1 MKKQA
6 TTTPIASTPEDKS
19 SPEPSPEPV
28 ISMLEDIETAPP
40 EPEEEEQEPDVLEI
54 PDEGPSGRL
63 AMLRRE
69 LDGDPDA
76 PRPSL
81 EERMSRFFDD

>member
-1 MKKQA
+1 
-6 TTTPIASTPEDKS
+6 
-19 SPEPSPEPV
+19 
-28 ISMLEDIETAPP
+28 MLEDGETSAP
-40 EPEEEEQEPDVLEI
+40 EPEAPKEEELDVVELPD
-54 PDEGPSGRL
+54 DGASGRL

-69 LDGDPDA
+69 LDGEGEA

>member
-1 MKKQA
+1 
-6 TTTPIASTPEDKS
+6 
-19 SPEPSPEPV
+19 
-28 ISMLEDIETAPP
+28 MLEDGETAAP
-40 EPEEEEQEPDVLEI
+40 EPEAPKEEEEPDVVDL
-54 PDEGPSGRL
+54 PDDGASGRL

-69 LDGDPDA
+69 LDGEGEA

>member
-1 MKKQA
+1 MN
-6 TTTPIASTPEDKS
+6 
-19 SPEPSPEPV
+19 
-28 ISMLEDIETAPP
+28 MLEDIENED
-40 EPEEEEQEPDVLEI
+40 EPEAPVEQEPEVIDI
-54 PDEGPSGRL
+54 PDEGASGRL

-69 LDGDPDA
+69 LDGEGDA

>member
-6 TTTPIASTPEDKS
+6 TTTCVDTRKS

-40 EPEEEEQEPDVLEI
+40 ASEEEEQEPVLEI

-63 AMLRRE
+63 AMLVVSWTVTPMRR
-69 LDGDPDA
+69 DHH
-76 PRPSL
+76 
-81 EERMSRFFDD
+81 